1 MNSLV
6 LLLIAIAVLVCGYIF
21 YGRWLCKQWGVGEN
35 NEATPAHTME
45 DGVDYVPAKAPVLMG
60 HHFSSIAGAGPITGP
75 ISAAMFGW
83 LPCVLWILVGGIFF
97 GGVHDFGA
105 LFASVRHGGK
115 SIGEIISINM
125 SKRAKR
131 LFIIFAYLTLIL
143 VVAAFASIVAGTF
156 NGSATESVYYDAEGN
171 QVAAQIEQVAE
182 DGTVVVGEDGNAVM
196 IDNPAIDASKT
207 VTQHTSAAETNASVA
222 MVSILFIVIA
232 IAFGFLVYRRNAPM
246 GVSTVA
252 GVIAIALCMFLGLKW
267 HPIYLSTNTWMWIV
281 GAYIT
286 IASITPVWIL
296 LQPRDYL
303 SSFLLYAML
312 ALAFVGVVIAHPQM
326 QNAEGAG
333 MEMIGTNSSSPIF
346 PVLFTTIAC
355 GAISGFHSL
364 VSSGTTSKQLDKET
378 DAKPIAY
385 GGMLLECV
393 LAVLTLCAIAF
404 AKQNGITSG
413 ATAIFAGGIAGMVSS
428 IAGGMGSTTYTVLYT
443 LLVLTYSAF
452 CLTSLDTATRLARF
466 MFQEFWLDSEKGE
479 TAKNVTGWKK
489 FLTNPLVATLITV
502 FLGIMLGLNG
512 YAKIWALFGSANQL
526 LAALGL
532 LAVAT
537 WLGNIGKNNKMFLIP
552 MAFML
557 VVTIASLCIN
567 TVSQFNTIAAG
578 GADWGPW
585 AQAILGIL
593 LVVLAIV
600 LAIEGI
606 QTIAKP
612 KSRKA

>member
-1 MNSLV
+1 MNGLV
-6 LLLIAIAVLVCGYIF
+6 LLLIGIAVLLCGYIF
-21 YGRWLCKQWGVGEN
+21 YGRYLCKKWGVGET
-35 NEATPAHTME
+35 NEPTPAHTME
-45 DGVDYVPAKAPVLMG
+45 DGIDYVPAKAPVLMG

-83 LPCVLWILVGGIFF
+83 LPCMLWILVGGIFF

-105 LFASVRHGGK
+105 LFASVRHKGK
-115 SIGEIISINM
+115 SIGEIISANM
-125 SKRAKR
+125 SLRAKR
-131 LFIIFAYLTLIL
+131 LFIIFSYLTLIL

-156 NGSATESVYYDAEGN
+156 AAKYVDGQVDLAASAT
-171 QVAAQIEQVAE
+171 
-182 DGTVVVGEDGNAVM
+182 
-196 IDNPAIDASKT
+196 P
-207 VTQHTSAAETNASVA
+207 ASVA
-222 MVSILFIVIA
+222 MVSLLFIVIA
-232 IAFGFLVYRRNAPM
+232 VAFGFMVYRRNAPM
-246 GVSTVA
+246 GVSTIA
-252 GVIAIALCMFLGLKW
+252 GVIAICLCMVIGMNW
-267 HPIYLSTNTWMWIV
+267 HPIYLSNTAWMWIV
-281 GAYIT
+281 GLYIA
-286 IASITPVWIL
+286 IASVTPVWIL

-312 ALAFVGVVIAHPQM
+312 AIAAIGVVIAHPNM
-326 QNAEGAG
+326 VDSTGAG
-333 MEMIGTNSSSPIF
+333 LVAIGDGMNAAGIKQPIF

-393 LAVLTLCAIAF
+393 LAVITLVAIAY
-404 AKQNGITSG
+404 ARQTGHTAG
-413 ATAIFAGGIAGMVSS
+413 ATDIFAGGVAGMASQ
-428 IAGGMGSTTYTVLYT
+428 IAGGNQSLFNILYT

-466 MFQEFWLDSEKGE
+466 MFQEFWIDGTKGE
-479 TAKNVTGWKK
+479 TPENVTGLKK
-489 FLTNPLVATLITV
+489 VMANPYIATGITV
-502 FLGIMLGLNG
+502 VLGILLGLNG

-537 WLGNIGKNNKMFLIP
+537 WLGNVGKDNKMFLIP

-557 VVTIASLCIN
+557 CVTIASLLIN
-567 TVSQFNTIAAG
+567 SWQQFNVILAG
-578 GADWGPW
+578 GADWGPYV
-585 AQAILGIL
+585 Q
-593 LVVLAIV
+593 VVLGLMLVILAVV

-606 QTIAKP
+606 TTIAKQ
-612 KSRKA
+612 RKTVKA